1 MHGDTREKGKNRLPE
16 TRTWSW
22 SQALIGQIRSPILFL
37 LFFAAALS
45 LSLGNSSDAW
55 FILII
60 ILINLS
66 LSLWQERKAAKSLSA
81 LKKLT
86 ENVSRIRLPNGDVI
100 SLPSDD
106 LLPGDHVLLETGER
120 LPADGKLVEV
130 QNLEIDE
137 SLLTGES
144 VPVEKKLGDAAY
156 RGTYVLRGR
165 GVLQVE
171 QVGLETSLGKIAQT
185 LKQGPSA
192 DTPLMLR
199 LNQLNKK
206 IAFIFVLGSLIA
218 VPIVVW
224 LQQLSLTE
232 TLSFVIALAVSAIPE
247 GLPIAVTI
255 ALALA
260 AVRMSKK
267 HVVVKHLPAVEA
279 LGSCTLIASDKTGTL
294 TVNQLTVEKVYLAH
308 TQETLAVPGQ
318 GLELTTWSP
327 AVSEVGRANL
337 RDFLIC
343 AHWCNEARW
352 GQGLTGR
359 PEMAKPLGD
368 AMDVALLVLAH
379 KASTIYQVEERH
391 SYPLVDHWPYES
403 ARALAAALYQVGP
416 KQYRL
421 VVKGALEKIQPLG
434 IQTDTQMTEALTEQ
448 AHSLAAGGYRVL
460 LLADRQ
466 FTHEGSHSPR
476 IEEEFHSL
484 RLLGLAAVADPLRPE
499 AREAVADMK
508 RAGVQVKMLTGDH
521 PLTAFAIG
529 QQLGLCSSLEE
540 VVTAGEL
547 EIPDPEDRRQKLQ
560 GKSVF
565 ARLKPEHKWQLVDD
579 FIHMGHFVA
588 VTGDG
593 ANDAPALKRAHL
605 GVAMGR
611 SGTELARD
619 TADLVLLDDHFR
631 SLRDG
636 ILEGRVA
643 YSNIRKIIYLLIG
656 TGLAEVF
663 LFVTSLFLRL
673 PLPLNPAQILWLN
686 VVTNGV
692 QDKALAWLPA
702 QGDELDRPPRSPQEP
717 IFNALMVYN
726 VITMALSLAVVA
738 ALYFYH
744 LVQGQGLS
752 VTEARH
758 WLLVMMVLSKNMM
771 LLSVHHETGSMV
783 QVFKQA
789 HKRWLFGA
797 AALAFGLHMVAIQLP
812 FFRDFLGATEF
823 QWARLLEAAGAAL
836 LVGLSI
842 EGFKAARRIFK
853 ASARS

>member
-218 VPIVVW
+218 VPIVMW

-279 LGSCTLIASDKTGTL
+279 LGSCTLVASDKTGTL
-294 TVNQLTVEKVYLAH
+294 TVNQLTVEKVYLAY

-318 GLELTTWSP
+318 GLELPTWSP
-327 AVSEVGRANL
+327 SDLSELGRINL

-352 GQGLTGR
+352 DSTVGASGDRT
-359 PEMAKPLGD
+359 KPLGD
-368 AMDVALLVLAH
+368 AMDVAFLVLAH
-379 KASTIYQVEERH
+379 KATSIYQVNERER
-391 SYPLVDHWPYES
+391 YPLVDLLPYES
-403 ARALAAALYQVGP
+403 SRAFAAALYQEGP
-416 KQYRL
+416 NLYRL
-421 VVKGALEKIQPLG
+421 VVKGALEKIKPLG
-434 IQTDTQMTEALTEQ
+434 TGSDAQTTQALTEQ
-448 AHSLAAGGYRVL
+448 AHSLAATGYRVL
-460 LLADRQ
+460 LLADRLL
-466 FTHEGSHSPR
+466 FHEGPRLPR
-476 IEEEFHSL
+476 IEDEFHSL
-484 RLLGLAAVADPLRPE
+484 RFLGLAAVADPLRPE
-499 AREAVADMK
+499 ACEAVADMK

-529 QQLGLCSSLEE
+529 QRLGLCTSLEE
-540 VVTAGEL
+540 VLTASEL
-547 EIPDPEDRRQKLQ
+547 ESSHTEARKNKLK

-593 ANDAPALKRAHL
+593 ANDAPALKRAHI

-611 SGTELARD
+611 AGTELAKD
-619 TADLVLLDDHFR
+619 TADLVLLDDHIR

-643 YSNIRKIIYLLIG
+643 YSNIRKIIYLLTA
-656 TGLAEVF
+656 TGLAEVL
-663 LFVTSLFLRL
+663 LFMASLVLQL
-673 PLPLNPAQILWLN
+673 PLPLSPSQILWLN

-717 IFNALMVYN
+717 IFNSLMIYN
-726 VITMALSLAVVA
+726 VLTMAVCFAIAASGYFYYLIHTKGLSLI
-738 ALYFYH
+738 
-744 LVQGQGLS
+744 
-752 VTEARH
+752 EARH
-758 WLLVMMVLSKNMM
+758 WLLLMMVLSENAM
-771 LLSVHHETGSMV
+771 LLSVHHETASV
-783 QVFKQA
+783 TQVFTQ
-789 HKRWLFGA
+789 HQKRWLILA
-797 AALAFGLHMVAIQLP
+797 AALAFGVHMLALQLP
-812 FFRDFLGATEF
+812 FFRVFLGASDF
-823 QWARLLEAAGAAL
+823 QWNHFLEAMVLAL
-836 LVGLSI
+836 GVTLAV
-842 EGFKAARRIFK
+842 EGCKRTRK
-853 ASARS
+853 KWN